1 MQRGVVSGKAP
12 ASNKEVEE
20 MAHHVNSKNR
30 VRGVLLFVFFNDS
43 SLTLL
48 TEAVLTSVF
57 HLQAAQAAQMRST
70 ALFQCLFFR
79 ERDPQTDPCC
89 VADAVVYSIRDN
101 GVLVFIP
108 E

>member
-30 VRGVLLFVFFNDS
+30 VRGVLFVFFNDS
-43 SLTLL
+43 PLTLL
-48 TEAVLTSVF
+48 TEAVLMSVF